1 MPELSTSY
9 DTNSEVRERDA
20 EKKLQAKQYA
30 DRKSYVKASS
40 LKVGDLVLVRNERKG
55 KLQPVYD
62 PKPYTVTMTKGT
74 MVTASRVNPRHVI
87 TRNSSFFKM
96 LKVPNNEG
104 GSGGIG
110 TCDED
115 NVSESETCANE
126 QDDHLIGEAE
136 DAVNNLVDDADE
148 AVEQRQ
154 DDRARGQDVEADIQ
168 QEEYEDG
175 NGQVQGGRLLRQR
188 RAPRWHEEYEMGED
202 Y

>member
-1 MPELSTSY
+1 
-9 DTNSEVRERDA
+9 
-20 EKKLQAKQYA
+20 
-30 DRKSYVKASS
+30 
-40 LKVGDLVLVRNERKG
+40 
-55 KLQPVYD
+55 
-62 PKPYTVTMTKGT
+62 MTKGT

-110 TCDED
+110 KCDED

-136 DAVNNLVDDADE
+136 DAVDNLVEDADE